1 MKILIDG
8 GSRGWRRLTAVT
20 AGVALAV
27 VASAAAAGAQK
38 PDSTRVAIP
47 IPRTVTDTAHRA
59 DTARAADTTRG
70 PRPEIQPPLSP
81 GRSFAYSF
89 LVPGYAQTVLG
100 RPRAS
105 ALFIAFEA
113 VAVTMLRQ
121 AQFDLRQA
129 RNAGVDSVVVSWWDP
144 ATQQAAKVLRP
155 SPYSTTLVRSR
166 RAHVED
172 WVAAIIANHL
182 FSGLDAYVAAN
193 LWDVPA
199 ELAVHPTAT
208 GANIG
213 VNVRVP

>member
-1 MKILIDG
+1 MALSAPAAVAQGADTA
-8 GSRGWRRLTAVT
+8 SRRPV
-20 AGVALAV
+20 
-27 VASAAAAGAQK
+27 Q
-38 PDSTRVAIP
+38 
-47 IPRTVTDTAHRA
+47 IPRTVTDTV
-59 DTARAADTTRG
+59 RG
-70 PRPEIQPPLSP
+70 PRPERKPPLSP

-89 LVPGYAQTVLG
+89 LVPGSAQTALG

-129 RNAGVDSVVVSWWDP
+129 RNAGTDSVVVSWWDP
-144 ATQQAAKVLRP
+144 ASGQTARIVRQ
-155 SPYSTTLVRSR
+155 SPYTTDLIRSR

-172 WVAAIIANHL
+172 WVAAIVANHL

-199 ELAVHPTAT
+199 ELSVKSTAVGT
-208 GANIG
+208 
-213 VNVRVP
+213 NVGFSVRLP